1 MFAPPKMYGENVE
14 VWYQIY
20 VSVEHCSCQIPGK
33 RGDAWCRQMLED
45 IMDDESELR
54 EVNLSSRV
62 QREDRRRARERE
74 RLEREM
80 AREREEKVC
89 GCLFVMQCFF
99 FGRNIV

>member
-1 MFAPPKMYGENVE
+1 M
-14 VWYQIY
+14 WYQIY
-20 VSVEHCSCQIPGK
+20 VSVEHYSCQIASK

-80 AREREEKVC
+80 AREREEKVR
-89 GCLFVMQCFF
+89 GCLCVMQCFF
-99 FGRNIV
+99 FGRNIG